1 MAGGEHRR
9 PTRSDCAP
17 AVMPPLQSKA
27 PWRVV
32 DMKLLEER
40 AMQVRFVDGVEGV
53 VRFGP
58 NFYRGVFAHLTD
70 AARFGEATVE
80 MGAVTW
86 PGELDLAPDRMH
98 QDILAHGE
106 CVLGA
111 EAS

>member
-1 MAGGEHRR
+1 MGGGEFR
-9 PTRSDCAP
+9 PTSRADCAT
-17 AVMPPLQSKA
+17 AVMPALKNGA

-32 DMKLLEER
+32 DMHLLGDR

-58 NFYRGVFAHLTD
+58 NFYSGVFAHLIDTD
-70 AARFGEATVE
+70 RFAEARVE

-98 QDILAHGE
+98 DDIVANGE

-111 EAS
+111 EAL

>member
-1 MAGGEHRR
+1 MGGGEFGRSSR
-9 PTRSDCAP
+9 ADCSAAVTPT
-17 AVMPPLQSKA
+17 LKNGA

-32 DMKLLEER
+32 DMRMLADR

-58 NFYRGVFAHLTD
+58 NFYRGVFAHLINAD
-70 AARFGEATVE
+70 RFAEARVE

-98 QDILAHGE
+98 DDIVANGE
-106 CVLGA
+106 CVLGRA
-111 EAS
+111 TP

>member
-1 MAGGEHRR
+1 MGSGEFGHSPRA
-9 PTRSDCAP
+9 DCSA
-17 AVMPPLQSKA
+17 AVTPELKIGA

-32 DMKLLEER
+32 GMQLLADR

-58 NFYRGVFAHLTD
+58 NFYCGAFSHLIDAERFAE
-70 AARFGEATVE
+70 ARVE

-98 QDILAHGE
+98 DDIVAHGE
-106 CVLGA
+106 CVLGFD
-111 EAS
+111 S

>member
-1 MAGGEHRR
+1 MR
-9 PTRSDCAP
+9 
-17 AVMPPLQSKA
+17 
-27 PWRVV
+27 
-32 DMKLLEER
+32 LLDDR

-58 NFYRGVFAHLTD
+58 HFYRGVFAHLID
-70 AARFGEATVE
+70 SARFNEACVE

-98 QDILAHGE
+98 ADIVALGE

-111 EAS
+111 EAL

>member
-1 MAGGEHRR
+1 MGGGEFRR
-9 PTRSDCAP
+9 SSREDCSAAVIP
-17 AVMPPLQSKA
+17 ALQSKA

-32 DMKLLEER
+32 SMEMLADN
-40 AMQVRFVDGVEGV
+40 AMRVRFVDGVEGV

-58 NFYRGVFAHLTD
+58 NFYRGVFAHLID
-70 AARFGEATVE
+70 ADRFAEARVE

-98 QDILAHGE
+98 DDIVAKGE

-111 EAS
+111 ETL